1 VRNLVNI
8 TLNRNQW
15 VILINSNS
23 NLPFRDKKLRVPK
36 MKLMIL
42 DLKVKSTKLSVTYM
56 NKKKLLLKKR
66 TTLTDAMMNCNR
78 GILSKTLTK

>member
-1 VRNLVNI
+1 MNI

-42 DLKVKSTKLSVTYM
+42 DLKVKSTKLSVTCM

-66 TTLTDAMMNCNR
+66 TTLTDATMNCNK